1 MAPRQ
6 SLHEVNRLLRVAIR
20 QRQPVAAVYD
30 GCRRLLCPHKL
41 GWNKEDSRRV
51 LCYQYGGDSVSGLDA
66 GEASSNWRCLAVG
79 KLSAVELIDGRWH
92 TAPNHS
98 RPQSCIVRVEMDVED
113 YPGGDPQN
121 GQ

>member
-1 MAPRQ
+1 MT
-6 SLHEVNRLLRVAIR
+6 
-20 QRQPVAAVYD
+20 AAGD
-30 GCRRLLCPHKL
+30 CFARISWAGTRRIHAAFFVT
-41 GWNKEDSRRV
+41 ST
-51 LCYQYGGDSVSGLDA
+51 GGDSVSGLDA

-98 RPQSCIVRVEMDVED
+98 HPQSCIVRVEMDVED